1 MSKIEKEVKEQVD
14 GLLSLVC
21 NDDTDPETK
30 SFVSEKLVRMAMLGT
45 APASCVSRCKAKK
58 PAAKKVNP
66 NDARKRYAAAAKKIR
81 DAVKAGKL
89 TPKEAKEK
97 QTALRKRMVLQR
109 FDKNKDGKLCEKEQ
123 AAMKKALAERKNK
136 DTRRGSKPRRERG
149 EGPRRG
155 GDKRKRPTRK

>member
-1 MSKIEKEVKEQVD
+1 MKKYITFIITAA
-14 GLLSLVC
+14 LL
-21 NDDTDPETK
+21 
-30 SFVSEKLVRMAMLGT
+30 LGT
-45 APASCVSRCKAKK
+45 SVVQADHHHKTNKVATAKAKK
-58 PAAKKVNP
+58 PGAKKVNP

-136 DTRRGSKPRRERG
+136 DAKRGSKPRRERG
-149 EGPRRG
+149 ERPRRG

>member
-1 MSKIEKEVKEQVD
+1 MKQATTNTFDINEYKD
-14 GLLSLVC
+14 RW
-21 NDDTDPETK
+21 DD
-30 SFVSEKLVRMAMLGT
+30 
-45 APASCVSRCKAKK
+45 PASYSQLKGLANKFAKTAKGKINWQYQSQIKACL
-58 PAAKKVNP
+58 
-66 NDARKRYAAAAKKIR
+66 YSE
-81 DAVKAGKL
+81 VKAGKL

>member
-1 MSKIEKEVKEQVD
+1 MKKYITFIITAA
-14 GLLSLVC
+14 LL
-21 NDDTDPETK
+21 
-30 SFVSEKLVRMAMLGT
+30 LGT
-45 APASCVSRCKAKK
+45 SVVQADHHSKTNKAAIAKGKK
-58 PAAKKVNP
+58 PTAKKVNP

-89 TPKEAKEK
+89 TPQQAKEK
-97 QTALRKRMVLQR
+97 QTALRKRMALQR

-136 DTRRGSKPRRERG
+136 DAKRGGKPRRER
-149 EGPRRG
+149 EKRPRRG